1 MVEVIVNLKSFE
13 DGEKLCRLASKQD
26 FPVDLVLG
34 NRAADAKSIEGIYA
48 LGIGKD
54 IVLRANVAS
63 ADGFVN
69 ALVDLGLCQ
78 YR

>member
-1 MVEVIVNLKSFE
+1 MVEKIVKLNSFE

-54 IVLRANVAS
+54 IVLRANVIS
-63 ADGFVN
+63 ADEFIN
-69 ALVDLGLCQ
+69 ELYALGLCK
-78 YR
+78 